1 MEKLNTNLIFLHLQ
15 FARKI
20 HNYEITLNEA
30 IDDQEKL
37 ENLIIRLENYKP
49 RNRRKKEEKDKVLE
63 SARKL
68 LYARND
74 IINAFDKKKFPYK
87 DSESKTK
94 DEK

>member
-1 MEKLNTNLIFLHLQ
+1 MEKLNTTLFASPLE

-20 HNYEITLNEA
+20 HNYEVTLNEA
-30 IDDQEKL
+30 IDSQEKL

-49 RNRRKKEEKDKVLE
+49 RNTKKEEKDKVLE

-74 IINAFDKKKFPYK
+74 IINAFDKKKFP
-87 DSESKTK
+87 
-94 DEK
+94 